1 MAACPQCGRTLA
13 TGAKKCVYCAQ
24 GTSVQRRQELKI
36 PRDAMAKRKKGLP
49 WGWIILVVVVLVAV
63 ALYYRPEFHDR
74 INNFV
79 KTLWGPS
86 PE

>member
-13 TGAKKCVYCAQ
+13 TGARTCVYCAQ
-24 GTSVQRRQELKI
+24 GNTHQRRKELEI

-49 WGWIILVVVVLVAV
+49 WGIILTVVVILVAV
-63 ALYYRPEFHDR
+63 AVYYRPEFHDR
-74 INNFV
+74 INAFF
-79 KTLWGPS
+79 KSLL